1 MVKTGKSIL
10 LFLFII
16 SCVPV
21 EAQISAPGKDF
32 GFKANYPSNK
42 GTDSVFI
49 FNKPAFENE
58 RVISLRAT
66 STDSSAGWSFI
77 WAVYNYTSR
86 SWEIIP
92 KADIGMISTL
102 DTLTVSSGYRV
113 IMTKGAV
120 SDTFIVWALFND
132 FNVEILNKDDTGSI
146 IFGDYNCTSVS
157 LRADTTVYR
166 MSYPEP
172 GVNAV
177 IPVIVNY
184 TLRWKASNEES
195 NLPSNRFITR
205 VEGPPYK
212 ETWYILTV
220 TDMYNLSRSDSVL
233 CPAIASKASMTAIYV
248 PLSDSVEYA
257 DKPYKYYYKDDNQLS
272 APGKYRF
279 DFSGS
284 ENSISYQII
293 FGDGDIF
300 ETQTD
305 SDKLV
310 HEYKLP
316 GKYTAT
322 LITQSPAPF
331 GCIDSVRVENTIEL
345 NPADVNPPLP
355 NVFTPN
361 ADGHNDLAVLYS
373 WGDENQDEVNNA
385 FRIND
390 VSIVTIE
397 ITIFN
402 RIGKKV
408 HAYSGNI
415 RDWKGWDGNVMDSNR
430 AAPDGVYFYC
440 ITYSFFGPEKEN
452 STKLI
457 YRQEAK
463 TGFIHL
469 YRE

>member
-10 LFLFII
+10 LILFIV
-16 SCVPV
+16 SCVLV
-21 EAQISAPGKDF
+21 EAQISAPGKDS
-32 GFKANYPSNK
+32 GFKAEYPSNK
-42 GTDSVFI
+42 GSDSVFI
-49 FNKPAFENE
+49 FNKPAFESE
-58 RVISLRAT
+58 RIISLLAT
-66 STDSSAGWSFI
+66 STDRSSGWSFI

-102 DTLTVSSGYRV
+102 DTITITSGYRV

-120 SDTFIVWALFND
+120 SDTFIVWTLFND
-132 FNVEILNKDDTGSI
+132 FNVEILNKDDTGSV
-146 IFGDYNCTSVS
+146 IFGDYNCNSVS
-157 LRADTTVYR
+157 LRADTTVYH

-172 GVNAV
+172 GVDTV
-177 IPVIVNY
+177 IPVTENY

-212 ETWYILTV
+212 DTWYTLTV
-220 TDMYNLSRSDSVL
+220 TDFYNLSRSDSVL
-233 CPAIASKASMTAIYV
+233 CPAISSKASMTAEYV
-248 PLSDSVEYA
+248 PLSDSLEYA
-257 DKPYKYYYKDDNQLS
+257 DRPYKYYYKDDSQLS

-279 DFSGS
+279 DISGS
-284 ENSISYQII
+284 ENSESFQIK
-293 FGDGDIF
+293 FGDGDMI

-305 SDKLV
+305 TDKLV
-310 HEYKLP
+310 HEYRLP

-331 GCIDSVRVENTIEL
+331 GCIDSIEVENIIEL
-345 NPADVNPPLP
+345 NPAEIKLP

-361 ADGHNDLAVLYS
+361 NDGKNDIAKLYEEE
-373 WGDENQDEVNNA
+373 DNDA
-385 FRIND
+385 FRSKD
-390 VSIVTIE
+390 VSIVVIE

-408 HAYSGNI
+408 HAYKGNI
-415 RDWKGWDGNVMDSNR
+415 RDWTGWDGTVMDSNR
-430 AAPDGVYFYC
+430 EAPDGVYFYC
-440 ITYSFFGPEKEN
+440 VTYNFFGPEKEN
-452 STKLI
+452 AVKLI
-457 YRQEAK
+457 YRQEEK